1 MSFTIAISGKGG
13 TGKTTFCGMVI
24 RFLLDQGR
32 GPILAVDADANANL
46 NEVLGVKVTSTI
58 GEARELMKKD
68 VPAGMTKD
76 VWFEY
81 KVQESLTEA
90 RGFDLLVMGRP
101 EGPGCYCAANT
112 LARKCIDLLSG
123 NYAYVV
129 IDNEAGMEHFSRT
142 TTRDVDLLF
151 ILSDG
156 SRRGVLTAARIRDLV
171 HEINLNIKHEVLV
184 LSRVE
189 GDPAPDLLE
198 EIGRHSLDLAGVIPS
213 DEAISRYDL
222 EGRPTFELPAD
233 SKAYA
238 AARRLFASV
247 LPGVLNPGAPDR
259 TRLDAKQPQPKEEKK
274 NP

>member
-24 RFLLDQGR
+24 RFLLEQGR

-189 GDPAPDLLE
+189 GDPAADLLE
-198 EIGRHSLDLAGVIPS
+198 EIGRHGLDLAGVIPS

-238 AARRLFASV
+238 SARRLFASV
-247 LPGVLNPGAPDR
+247 IPGP
-259 TRLDAKQPQPKEEKK
+259 
-274 NP
+274 